1 MNKTKLWIMLLG
13 LSLLYSLPGVGML
26 SAQTN
31 NMPLLC
37 TMYGEFNGARLGHS
51 LASLDFNGDGI
62 KDLVAL
68 ESLWNPYGVLD
79 SQYDNFGR
87 INFYWGG
94 ADIDANLDASISG
107 DAWEYV
113 GGTLVAVG
121 DINNDGKEDLAC
133 LTTRSLITKLRIF
146 FGRSEPS
153 PIPDYELSYA
163 NPGQIWELFVRP
175 VGDINSD
182 GYDDV
187 GIHVKWRYTNP
198 EFLILD
204 GSTMNLIQ
212 AGTQMQTAYSGFIG
226 GIGDVNGDGYDD
238 YLISR
243 ILQPTGG
250 LHNRITIFFG
260 GESIPPSDSLVIVED
275 TNMVIETFVG
285 PLGDLNGDGI
295 DDFVGWIGGD
305 GFRIWYGSSALTPQ
319 CDQLIPSAGYTYNA
333 RCYALVHGDFN
344 GDGYSDMISSD
355 YTYGSDG
362 SAFMWLGGANMNSTY
377 DLRFFAPTS
386 ISEKFGWDKVAG
398 DFNNDGF
405 CDVAISQPWA
415 DPDPLRTPGRVHV
428 YLGNAGLTDTT
439 VSNQDDVLP
448 PINEASNWDVMISP
462 NPVSVNNQD
471 ISIHFIGQG
480 YKELPC
486 ARIEVFNLRGQLISD
501 FVVDRASLAS
511 GQYSI
516 QLHDLNSGLYFL
528 KIADQHGS
536 VASRKFIL
544 K

>member
-13 LSLLYSLPGVGML
+13 ISLLYSLPGVGML

-37 TMYGEFNGARLGHS
+37 TMYGEFNGAVLGRG

-68 ESLWNPYGVLD
+68 EGRWNPYGVLD
-79 SQYDNFGR
+79 PQYDNFGR

-94 ADIDANLDASISG
+94 ADFDANLDASISG
-107 DAWEYV
+107 EAWEYV
-113 GGTLVAVG
+113 NGMLVALG
-121 DINNDGKEDLAC
+121 DINNDGKEDLAFVG
-133 LTTRSLITKLRIF
+133 SEFPIEKLCIF
-146 FGRSEPS
+146 FGRTEPN
-153 PIPDYELSYA
+153 PVPDYVLSYRLYPDVHA
-163 NPGQIWELFVRP
+163 LVVRP
-175 VGDINSD
+175 LGDINSD

-187 GIHVKWRYTNP
+187 GISVKRLHTDS

-204 GSTMNLIQ
+204 GATMALVP
-212 AGTQMQTAYSGFIG
+212 AGTCMPASYYVYMC
-226 GIGDVNGDGYDD
+226 GIGDANADGYDD
-238 YLISR
+238 YLITR
-243 ILQPTGG
+243 VLHPTSNT
-250 LHNRITIFFG
+250 HYRITLFFG
-260 GESIPPSDSLVIVED
+260 GDSIPPSDSLVITED
-275 TNMVIETFVG
+275 TNGTIDPNVG

-295 DDFVGWIGGD
+295 DDFVGWVGGD

-319 CDQLIPSAGYTYNA
+319 WDLLVPSQLYTYPGV
-333 RCYALVHGDFN
+333 YALVPGDFN
-344 GDGYSDMISSD
+344 GDGFTDMISSNPNYD
-355 YTYGSDG
+355 SDG
-362 SAFMWLGGANMNSTY
+362 SAFMWLGGANMNGIY

-439 VSNQDDVLP
+439 VANDDPLLLP
-448 PINEASNWDVMISP
+448 PPQLSVRVFP
-462 NPVSVNNQD
+462 NPLQREEIVQMEIKTLSAP
-471 ISIHFIGQG
+471 QG
-480 YKELPC
+480 DQAIL
-486 ARIEVFNLRGQLISD
+486 RIFNSRGQQIYHQEHITL
-501 FVVDRASLAS
+501 S
-511 GQYSI
+511 GKSTTLPL
-516 QLHDLNSGLYFL
+516 QLHDLANGVY
-528 KIADQHGS
+528 ICQIQHGHT
-536 VASRKFIL
+536 VNTTKLTIM